1 MNYITHLNAFF
12 KKAENDVILTPYHLS
27 LYLAL
32 FRIWNANCFED
43 TITINRQSI
52 MKKAKI
58 GSKKTYY
65 DCLNYLDAGGYLQYI
80 AAASRFDQAKVIM
93 RDLSGAGSRTHHLS
107 KTLHHE
113 STSDTAC
120 VPDQGHFTKE
130 AYKQR
135 VNNPPN
141 GTDGHNIPS
150 LDEVIAFA
158 QESGYSSAST
168 HAFWH
173 RFSTNNW
180 RSGGKPIRDW
190 KALAHAY
197 LAKVDANNNQNKND
211 GTDDTAE
218 YKDYQEPL

>member
-12 KKAENDVILTPYHLS
+12 AKAENDSKLTPYHLS
-27 LYLAL
+27 LYLSL
-32 FRIWNANCFED
+32 FRIWNASCFTD
-43 TITINRQSI
+43 TLVITRQSI
-52 MKKAKI
+52 MTKAKI

-65 DCLNYLDAGGYLQYI
+65 ECLNYLDAGGYFQYI
-80 AAASRFDQAKVIM
+80 AAVSRFDQAKVIM
-93 RDLSGAGSRTHHLS
+93 RDLSGIRNRTHGMS
-107 KTLHHE
+107 ATIHHDP
-113 STSDTAC
+113 TSGNAC
-120 VPDQGHFTKE
+120 VPDQGHSNKPVS
-130 AYKQR
+130 KQ
-135 VNNPPN
+135 VETIPPN
-141 GTDGHNIPS
+141 KADGHVIPS

-158 QESGYSSAST
+158 QQAGYSSAST

-197 LAKVDANNNQNKND
+197 LAKVDANNTQNGNHET
-211 GTDDTAE
+211 GGNAG